1 MRLRFPKSSKV
12 LLAVGVCA
20 LLLSV
25 SVGFPSFASAEDAA
39 AVAEDSLEIAK
50 PNAPDA
56 PAPEDGSAFAGTGT
70 DSGADNDAE
79 ADAIYDSDD
88 HSMPPNPRHMWSVGN
103 RSEDELIAPLNDF
116 GNRWQGKDFYNALGQ
131 LWCSNGKKVV
141 DVSEWEPGIDWQ
153 RVRNSGV
160 DGAILRI
167 GLGGG
172 SGKGR
177 EDYQFASNLSGV
189 RSVNMPYGV
198 YLYSY
203 AYDADFARKE
213 ANFTADLLD
222 KYNCHD
228 LSLPIYYDI
237 EKFDSWSGHSAPSS
251 AAQYEQII
259 RTYIDTMAARGYTNV
274 EVYTGRAYLQER
286 LNTSYIWS
294 KVSWI
299 AEYGS
304 SLKVTNNL
312 YNGQKGWQYTDSG
325 RVDGIDYDVDMSAFT
340 GFGGVN
346 VTGLSPVSLADGDYY
361 INAVGNGN
369 EGIDIACGSKDSGT
383 RIQLFH
389 ANGTA
394 AQKFHFARQSDGSY
408 VITNVNSGLVLD
420 VSGASAYNKAVVQ
433 QWTPND
439 SAAQRWFIRD
449 SGSGYYLQS
458 TLGNWVL
465 DIAGGALCDGTGVT
479 LYQPNGSVAQKFMLA
494 SADESSIITDV
505 SVAVTLAENDG
516 FCLDVQFGSKA
527 NGAPVQL
534 YSRNGTDAQ
543 LFVFKRAGNGVYSI
557 RNVNSEKMLD
567 VVAGATQ
574 NNTTVDQYDDNGTAA
589 QRWCVRSSSDG
600 SVTLVALGSGKALDV
615 RSGVVRNGQPV
626 QIYDPNGSAAQRWKV
641 TRALSWADRIQQL
654 FQNNKLAHLSG
665 TYFIASGGNSNRV
678 LDDSGANLSAGA
690 NVWLYDKNDSSA
702 QRWEISQDQIG
713 LVTIRNELS
722 GKVLDVN
729 CGNAANGVNI
739 QLWDS
744 NGSSA
749 QKWIPLL
756 NGDGTVTFKS
766 AIDDN
771 FALDLVGAS
780 TARGTNVQLYRANNT
795 PAQSFVLAKAP
806 AVLTEGRYTISSG
819 LSGGMLLDVLAGSRS
834 DGANVQL
841 YQRNGTSA
849 QSWDVKP
856 DQGGGFCIANVG
868 SGKALDVCGAGSAP
882 GTNVWQYGANGSAA
896 QRWIPL
902 KNEDGSVVL
911 RSALAPNL
919 VLDVFAGSAVNGSN
933 VQLYTQNGT
942 AAQCFVFK
950 PIK

>member
-1 MRLRFPKSSKV
+1 
-12 LLAVGVCA
+12 
-20 LLLSV
+20 
-25 SVGFPSFASAEDAA
+25 
-39 AVAEDSLEIAK
+39 
-50 PNAPDA
+50 
-56 PAPEDGSAFAGTGT
+56 
-70 DSGADNDAE
+70 
-79 ADAIYDSDD
+79 
-88 HSMPPNPRHMWSVGN
+88 MWSVGN

-237 EKFDSWSGHSAPSS
+237 EKFDSRSGHSAPSS

-325 RVDGIDYDVDMSAFT
+325 RVDGIDYDVDLSAFT

-408 VITNVNSGLVLD
+408 VITNVNSGL
-420 VSGASAYNKAVVQ
+420 A
-433 QWTPND
+433 
-439 SAAQRWFIRD
+439 
-449 SGSGYYLQS
+449 
-458 TLGNWVL
+458 
-465 DIAGGALCDGTGVT
+465 
-479 LYQPNGSVAQKFMLA
+479 
-494 SADESSIITDV
+494 
-505 SVAVTLAENDG
+505 
-516 FCLDVQFGSKA
+516 
-527 NGAPVQL
+527 
-534 YSRNGTDAQ
+534 
-543 LFVFKRAGNGVYSI
+543 
-557 RNVNSEKMLD
+557 
-567 VVAGATQ
+567 
-574 NNTTVDQYDDNGTAA
+574 
-589 QRWCVRSSSDG
+589 
-600 SVTLVALGSGKALDV
+600 
-615 RSGVVRNGQPV
+615 
-626 QIYDPNGSAAQRWKV
+626 
-641 TRALSWADRIQQL
+641 
-654 FQNNKLAHLSG
+654 
-665 TYFIASGGNSNRV
+665 

-795 PAQSFVLAKAP
+795 PAQSFVLARAP

-819 LSGGMLLDVLAGSRS
+819 LNGGMLLDVLAGSRS